1 MAGKFV
7 DFDEFKKN
15 VSFDIVDPHPRNDE
29 GVGVMALFSQ
39 GFIKS
44 FDKEFAKSYPEIA
57 RNLTA
62 YDLYTMMLKEF
73 DQNA

>member
-1 MAGKFV
+1 MANTFS

-15 VSFDIVDPHPRNDE
+15 VSFDIVDSDDGAIR
-29 GVGVMALFSQ
+29 VMALFSQ

>member
-1 MAGKFV
+1 MANTFA

-15 VSFDIVDPHPRNDE
+15 VSFDISDPDDDG
-29 GVGVMALFSQ
+29 GVRIMALFSQ
-39 GFIKS
+39 GFIKN
-44 FDKEFAKSYPEIA
+44 FDNEFVKSYPDVA

-62 YDLYTMMLKEF
+62 YDLYNMILKEF